1 MKTVMRTHRWL
12 GMGAAAGLA
21 IVAMSQMTPLG
32 LAMDAARQGPAAVT
46 SEVSAIP
53 DATAALHMIPI
64 PAGALSLQAPG
75 EFLDRGMPVD
85 APLVDASVPPGRFIM
100 SRQVSQAEY
109 ARCVQVGACRRLD
122 RGFRHLAAPGLPAV
136 GVSWNDATAY
146 AQWLSATTGEV
157 WRLPD
162 YAEWVRAAADRYQ
175 TEGPLPSDPDDPAV
189 RWLAEYE
196 RETSRRRGR
205 VKPAQPFG
213 HFGVNALGLTDM
225 GGNVWEWTN
234 TCFTTHTVGALPVA
248 PRENCSVRIL
258 GGAHVAAMPDFI
270 RDPRNGACS
279 IGLPP
284 SNLGFRLVRE
294 DRQN

>member
-1 MKTVMRTHRWL
+1 MKTAMRAQRWL
-12 GMGAAAGLA
+12 GSGAAAGLA
-21 IVAMSQMTPLG
+21 VLAMSQMMPLG
-32 LAMDAARQGPAAVT
+32 AAMDGSRQASPAVAVAAPAV
-46 SEVSAIP
+46 P
-53 DATAALHMIPI
+53 DASAELRLVPI
-64 PAGALSLQAPG
+64 PAGALQLQAPG

-85 APLVDASVPPGRFIM
+85 PPLIEVSVSPGRSIM

-109 ARCVQVGACRRLD
+109 ARCVEAGACRRLD
-122 RGFRHLAAPGLPAV
+122 RGFRQLADPDLPAV

-146 AQWLSATTGEV
+146 AEWLTSTTGRV

-175 TEGPLPSDPDDPAV
+175 MEGPLPSDPGDPAV

-196 RETSRRRGR
+196 RETARRRGR
-205 VKPAQPFG
+205 IKPAQPFG
-213 HFGVNALGLTDM
+213 HFGVNTLGLLDI

-234 TCFTTHTVGALPVA
+234 TCFSSHTVGALPVA
-248 PRENCSVRIL
+248 PRENCNVRIL

-294 DRQN
+294 G